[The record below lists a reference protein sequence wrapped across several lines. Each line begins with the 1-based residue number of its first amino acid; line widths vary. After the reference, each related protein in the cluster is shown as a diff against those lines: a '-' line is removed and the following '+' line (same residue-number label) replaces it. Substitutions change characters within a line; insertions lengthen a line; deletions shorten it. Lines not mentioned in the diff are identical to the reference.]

1 NKYEVTEDGWI
12 IYGDKQY
19 FFSTE
24 SVPLEKAREFCK
36 KHCADLVVT
45 VKESFYGNTWMDG
58 SPVHYVAWAKNEPDY
73 ANAEENCLW
82 NDINCGIPN
91 AFICETHGSTVNST
105 FAVTAPSP
113 PGGCP
118 ESWLLFRNK

>member
-1 NKYEVTEDGWI
+1 YEVNEDGWI

-45 VKESFYGNTWMDG
+45 VKESFYGNTILRNGKKESYLIGLILSVDQQFIWMDG

-73 ANAEENCLW
+73 ANAEENCVVLYK
-82 NDINCGIPN
+82 NFAELHIL
-91 AFICETHGSTVNST
+91 T
-105 FAVTAPSP
+105 FV
-113 PGGCP
+113 
-118 ESWLLFRNK
+118 